1 MRLSIVV
8 IITVLAIVSAVIVL
22 GFLTNQEYV
31 KVSEITE
38 QIEKLEIYK
47 NELEKINQFNLQ
59 MLEDLKTQIKNSDDI
74 HLEQINDEIDV
85 IKQVIDENK
94 KELEQ
99 VLDRLSEMESTP

>member
-1 MRLSIVV
+1 LRLSIVV

-38 QIEKLEIYK
+38 QIENLEIYK
-47 NELEKINQFNLQ
+47 NELEQINQFNLQ
-59 MLEDLKTQIKNSDDI
+59 MLEDLETQIKNSDDI

-99 VLDRLSEMESTP
+99 VLDRLSEMESIP

>member
-8 IITVLAIVSAVIVL
+8 IITVLAIISAIILL
-22 GFLTNQEYV
+22 GFFTNQELV
-31 KVSEITE
+31 EVSEITE
-38 QIEKLEIYK
+38 Q
-47 NELEKINQFNLQ
+47 INQFNLQ
-59 MLEDLKTQIKNSDDI
+59 MLEDLEIQIKNSDDI
-74 HLEQINDEIDV
+74 HLEQINAEIDV